1 MLRIRTV
8 KPEVAKHELLFEAE
22 QETGLPLRFAW
33 VLLPSACDREGRF
46 KWRPR
51 AMKADILPYDDV
63 DFSDVLDAFLV
74 RGFIVKYRCGDD
86 WFGVIPTLKKHQHIN
101 NREPESQLPSIEAAD
116 EVIDGKSTTSTRGP
130 RVKDAPLLKGMEGN
144 GKEGSTEPLRVAVPP
159 SPAFLEF
166 PVIGDKTWSLSE
178 SQVVEWERLF
188 PGIDVRGQCRKAL
201 AWVLAKP
208 NRKKTSGGMPAFL
221 VRWLSKE
228 NDSGHGPRRDDV
240 PAPAKRDDG
249 ARQRYGHLPIGGQR

>member
-8 KPEVAKHELLFEAE
+8 KPDVAKHELLFEAE
-22 QETGLPLRFAW
+22 QETGFPLRFAW
-33 VLLPSACDREGRF
+33 VLFPSACDREGRF

-63 DFSDVLDAFLV
+63 DFSEVLNALLV

-86 WFGVIPTLKKHQHIN
+86 WFGLIPTMKKHQHIN
-101 NREPESQLPSIEAAD
+101 NREPESQLPPIESAD
-116 EVIDGKSTTSTRGP
+116 EVIDGKSTTSTREP

-144 GKEGSTEPLRVAVPP
+144 GKEGSAEPLRVTPP
-159 SPAFLEF
+159 TPAFLEF
-166 PVIGDKTWSLSE
+166 PVIGDKTWPLQE
-178 SQVVEWERLF
+178 PQVVDWERLF

-208 NRKKTSGGMPAFL
+208 NRKKTSGGMAAFL
-221 VRWLSKE
+221 VRWLSTD
-228 NDSGHGPRRDDV
+228 NDSGRRGPSEAPVAKPDDS
-240 PAPAKRDDG
+240 AKRL
-249 ARQRYGHLPIGGQR
+249 YGQYDLKGNKP